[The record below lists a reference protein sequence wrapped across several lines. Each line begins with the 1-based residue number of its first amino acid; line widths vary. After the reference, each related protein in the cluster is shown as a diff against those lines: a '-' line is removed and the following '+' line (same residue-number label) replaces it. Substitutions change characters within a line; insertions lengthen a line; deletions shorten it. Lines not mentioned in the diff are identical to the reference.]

1 MKRFSI
7 ALSALALA
15 ALVPLAT
22 NTPVLANLQQAGEA
36 MVKSVLQPKVQLAL
50 GAEKQVK
57 VVDAKGKTQIA
68 WQTLKGQVTVHPGD
82 VVRYT
87 LTGENAG
94 DKPASN
100 LVLTQPVPAQTVYKL
115 KSARANDAKLAF
127 SIDGGKVFSAQP
139 MVKVKLADGK
149 EELQPAP
156 ASAYTHVR
164 WDYSQSLAPMAAVRA
179 SYEVAVN

>member
-7 ALSALALA
+7 GLSVLALA
-15 ALVPLAT
+15 ALVPFAT

-36 MVKSVLQPKVQLAL
+36 IVKSVLQPKVQLAL

-57 VVDAKGKTQIA
+57 SVDAKGAEQIA
-68 WQTLKGQVTVHPGD
+68 WQPLKGSVTVHPGD
-82 VVRYT
+82 VIRYT

-94 DKPASN
+94 EKPAAN
-100 LVLTQPVPAQTVYKL
+100 LVLTQPVPAQTVYQL
-115 KSARANDAKLAF
+115 KSARANGAKLTF

-164 WDYSQSLAPMAAVRA
+164 WDYSESLAPMAAVRA
-179 SYEVAVN
+179 SYDVAVN

>member
-7 ALSALALA
+7 ALSTLALA

-36 MVKSVLQPKVQLAL
+36 IVKSVLQPKVQLAL

-57 VVDAKGKTQIA
+57 VTDAKGKEKID
-68 WQTLKGQVTVHPGD
+68 WQALKGEVTVHPGD

-87 LTGENAG
+87 LTGGNAG
-94 DKPASN
+94 DKPAGN
-100 LVLTQPVPAQTVYKL
+100 LVLTQPVPAQTTYRL
-115 KSARANDAKLAF
+115 KSARANDAKLTF

-139 MVKVKLADGK
+139 MVTVKLADGK

-164 WDYSQSLAPMAAVRA
+164 WDYSQSLAPMAAVHA
-179 SYEVAVN
+179 TYEVAVN

>member
-7 ALSALALA
+7 ALSALVLA
-15 ALVPLAT
+15 AVVPFAT

-36 MVKSVLQPKVQLAL
+36 IVKSVLQPKVQLAL

-57 VVDAKGKTQIA
+57 VTDTKGKTQIA
-68 WQTLKGQVTVHPGD
+68 WQPLKGQVTVHPGD

-94 DKPASN
+94 DKPAGN
-100 LVLTQPVPAQTVYKL
+100 LVLTQPVPAQTVYQL
-115 KSARANDAKLAF
+115 KSARANGANLAF

-139 MVKVKLADGK
+139 MVKAKLADGK
-149 EELQPAP
+149 EVLQPAP
-156 ASAYTHVR
+156 ASAYTHIR
-164 WDYSQSLAPMAAVRA
+164 WDYSKSLAPMAAVHA
-179 SYEVAVN
+179 TYEVAVK